1 MSLKGLRGFEFFDV
15 TRFLVGK
22 KLVVA
27 SCEPWLS
34 NGDKKED
41 RQLIGSKI
49 NCLIQ
54 SDQTVYPTA
63 KDGEQITNKYQLLT
77 FKVPKVG
84 LNFPEDTPV
93 VPSGNIIGKVWGDF
107 HNNLSIEA
115 EDIHAVQA
123 KAQASNKSLSI

>member
-15 TRFLVGK
+15 KGFLTGK

-27 SCEPWLS
+27 SCEPWYS
-34 NGDKKED
+34 AAEKKED
-41 RQLIGSKI
+41 RELIGSRI

-54 SDQTVYPTA
+54 IDQTVYPTA
-63 KDGEQITNKYQLLT
+63 KDGEKITNKYQTLT

-84 LNFPEDTPV
+84 LSFPEDTHV
-93 VPSGNIIGKVWGDF
+93 APSGNVVGKVWGDF

-115 EDIHAVQA
+115 EDMHAV
-123 KAQASNKSLSI
+123 